1 MLMVPK
7 AVVARVVLAAVDII
21 VGVREEDGTWSGSE
35 YFHASVAAE
44 MVRAQNSAGIQTL
57 LDVRPTPPPFTQRF
71 PAIDAIIGRK
81 RSAEDYRTKRVK
93 DARSEAQKEI
103 EDYRKQK
110 EDEFQSFEKEHTSGN
125 KAAEEQADKDTQ
137 KQLDEIKA
145 IGEKTGPK
153 VVQDLIKAVMTV
165 DPKVPDR
172 KV

>member
-1 MLMVPK
+1 M
-7 AVVARVVLAAVDII
+7 A
-21 VGVREEDGTWSGSE
+21 
-35 YFHASVAAE
+35 
-44 MVRAQNSAGIQTL
+44 AQNSAGIQTL
-57 LDVRPTPPPFTQRF
+57 LDVRPTSPPFPQRF
-71 PAIDAIIGRK
+71 PAIDALAGRK
-81 RSAEDYRTKRVK
+81 RSAEDCPESERMYVGGLPTITAETRAIALAQPHVQIALTRLPRGTDRTKRVK

-165 DPKVPDR
+165 EPEVPDR